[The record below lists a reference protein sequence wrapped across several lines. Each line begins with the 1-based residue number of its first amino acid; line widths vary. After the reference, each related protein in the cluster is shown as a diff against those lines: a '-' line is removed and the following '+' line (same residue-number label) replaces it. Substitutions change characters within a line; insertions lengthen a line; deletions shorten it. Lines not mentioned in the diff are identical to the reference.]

1 MNLTQH
7 HFRKE
12 FRYLRLRWLAF
23 LALLGFDLAVN
34 LEWLLPVRA
43 GVEAPGWLGYLP
55 VMILLVGLSL
65 LLSCPEDRPGSDRSF
80 ISTRPLPWA
89 AYWQARM
96 LLWLTLI
103 VLPVVFQNGL
113 YLLLAGRP
121 MTDVLRGMGERAC
134 LAAGFS
140 AWLLPA
146 LALWRRRE
154 VWKALFV
161 IVVTL
166 AAASK
171 VLDVAGAAWW
181 RFYPSFDQT
190 WAGLMVGW
198 MVFGGLS
205 GWLAWKHLQQAYSFR
220 RRLCLTCFS
229 ALVGLMAAR
238 FWELATGGELVAQ
251 DEALVQALAPG
262 LKVEM
267 DLDTVHFEGFES
279 EFGTRSL
286 SAKPETAT
294 GKPGVHVD
302 MRLAGSRVVQNGRT
316 SSATDSS
323 ASRIRSRFGYGSP
336 QDQVH
341 RGDVNLRNF
350 FPAGTLFYSGQ
361 MFPLWSWEGRSIAL
375 AAYAKPYPAAEQPLK
390 IATDYRMEWYQ
401 RDLALELPM
410 VTGSRAECDEA
421 RWEVL
426 SVTPAGGPQPG
437 ALTVTLR
444 VETRDHWN
452 EENGSAMLLHSPQR
466 QIVWLDPVKQ
476 TQLGTR
482 ASHTGWLRRQIE
494 LTWSG
499 IFNYADGE
507 ATGVDAA
514 KLRLILLR
522 SRFLGTSPYT
532 WKSPEMCLADFPSAY
547 GERYAWHEARLLYGG
562 RQMKAFQERMATFKP
577 LTAESSEKEARR
589 ALYELFSTAGV
600 TGAVYVPAAYPAITQ
615 AFEPLGKEHLPLL
628 LELPTGLWPGWTNR
642 PPSTLLDRYLTDD
655 QREAVIDRV
664 IKQPGLADVVLRK
677 GWAEEAKRLKPRLL
691 NGSPLPRGCEA
702 LLLAWGDDESQ
713 TRLLQAAKQYINRG
727 IIEELDRLPMMRPET
742 ERIAMNGFEKTL
754 PLSCSDNHW
763 IPFLASQ
770 AADFGSP
777 EAFELCLRWLAI
789 GGDLPQR
796 SGGYPR
802 PQLLTADGGK
812 FWEKERKMPD
822 HEKWPFFRR
831 LKVSDFEYVP
841 EKRAWKFLKP

>member
-1 MNLTQH
+1 MNLVLH
-7 HFRKE
+7 HFFKE
-12 FRYLRLRWLAF
+12 FRYLRLRWFAF
-23 LALLGFDLAVN
+23 LLLLGFDLAVN
-34 LEWLLPVRA
+34 LEWLMPMRA
-43 GVEAPGWLGYLP
+43 GEGAPGWLSYVP
-55 VMILLVGLSL
+55 VVILLTGLSL

-80 ISTRPLPWA
+80 VGTRPLPWA
-89 AYWQARM
+89 AYWQARL
-96 LLWLTLI
+96 LLWLGLI
-103 VLPVVFQNGL
+103 VLPVVVQNGL
-113 YLLLAGRP
+113 YLALSGRP
-121 MTDVLRGMGERAC
+121 WSDVLRGAGERAC
-134 LAAGFS
+134 FAAGFS

-154 VWKALFV
+154 VWKALFFL
-161 IVVTL
+161 VVTL

-171 VLDVAGAAWW
+171 VLDVASAAWW
-181 RFYPSFDQT
+181 SFYPSYDQT

-238 FWELATGGELVAQ
+238 FWVLATGGELVAQ

-262 LKVEM
+262 LKVKI

-279 EFGTRSL
+279 EFGTHTL
-286 SAKPETAT
+286 SAQPETET
-294 GKPGVHVD
+294 GKPGVHAV
-302 MRLAGSRVVQNGRT
+302 MRLEGSRVIQDGRT
-316 SSATDSS
+316 SSAEAVL
-323 ASRIRSRFGYGSP
+323 ASRVRSRFGFGSP

-341 RGDVNLRNF
+341 RGDVNLRDF
-350 FPAGTLFYSGQ
+350 FPEGTLFYSAQ
-361 MFPLWSWEGRSIAL
+361 IFPMWSWEGRRTAL
-375 AAYAKPYPAAEQPLK
+375 AAFDQPYPAAEKRLK
-390 IATDYRMEWYQ
+390 LATDYHIEWYQ

-410 VTGSRAECDEA
+410 VAGSRAECDEA

-437 ALTVTLR
+437 ALTITLR

-466 QIVWLDPVKQ
+466 QIVWLDPAKE

-494 LTWSG
+494 LTWNG
-499 IFNYADGE
+499 IFNHADGE
-507 ATGVDAA
+507 ATGVDSA

-522 SRFLGTSPYT
+522 SRFLGSSPYT
-532 WKSPEMCLADFPSAY
+532 WKSPEMRLADFPSAY
-547 GERYAWHEARLLYGG
+547 GERYSWHEARLLYGG

-577 LTAESSEKEARR
+577 LTAESGEKEARR

-628 LELPTGLWPGWTNR
+628 LELPSSLWPGWSDR
-642 PPSTLLDRYLTDD
+642 PPTTLLDRYLTED
-655 QREAVIDRV
+655 QRDAVIERV
-664 IKQPGLADVVLRK
+664 IKQPGLAEVVLRK

-691 NGSPLPRGCEA
+691 SGAPLPRGCEA
-702 LLLAWGDDESQ
+702 LLFAWGDDESR
-713 TRLLQAAKQYINRG
+713 TRLLQAAKHDIYRG
-727 IIEELDRLPMMRPET
+727 IIEELDKIPMMRPET
-742 ERIAMNGFEKTL
+742 ERIAMNEFEKTL
-754 PLSCSDNHW
+754 PMTGSDNHRSAVSVS
-763 IPFLASQ
+763 LA
-770 AADFGSP
+770 ANFGSP
-777 EAFELCLRWLAI
+777 EAFDLCLRWMAL
-789 GGDLPQR
+789 GGDLPPR

-802 PQLLTADGGK
+802 PHLLTADGGK
-812 FWEKERKMPD
+812 FWEEERKMPD

-841 EKRAWKFLKP
+841 EKRAWKFRQP

>member
-1 MNLTQH
+1 MNLTLH

-12 FRYLRLRWLAF
+12 FCYLRLRWFAF

-34 LEWLLPVRA
+34 LEWLLPMRA
-43 GVEAPGWLGYLP
+43 GVEAPAWLGYLP

-103 VLPVVFQNGL
+103 VLPVVLQNGL
-113 YLLLAGRP
+113 YLLLSGRP
-121 MTDVLRGMGERAC
+121 MADVLRGMGERAC
-134 LAAGFS
+134 FAAGLS

-166 AAASK
+166 AVASK
-171 VLDVAGAAWW
+171 VLDVASAAWW
-181 RFYPSFDQT
+181 KFYPSFDQT
-190 WAGLMVGW
+190 LAGLMVGW

-205 GWLAWKHLQQAYSFR
+205 GWLAWRHLQRAYSFR

-229 ALVGLMAAR
+229 ALVGLLAAR
-238 FWELATGGELVAQ
+238 FWVLATDRELVAQ
-251 DEALVQALAPG
+251 DEALVRALAPG
-262 LKVEM
+262 LKVEI
-267 DLDTVHFEGFES
+267 DLETVHFEGFES
-279 EFGTRSL
+279 EFGAHTL
-286 SAKPETAT
+286 SAKPETET
-294 GKPGVHVD
+294 GKQGVHVD
-302 MRLAGSRVVQNGRT
+302 MRLAGSRVVQDGKT
-316 SSATDSS
+316 SSAKASS
-323 ASRIRSRFGYGSP
+323 ASIIRSRYGYGSP

-341 RGDVNLRNF
+341 RGDVNLRDF
-350 FPAGTLFYSGQ
+350 FPGGTLFYSAQ
-361 MFPLWSWEGRSIAL
+361 PFPLWSWEGRSIAL
-375 AAYAKPYPAAEQPLK
+375 AAFDQPYPSAEQPLK
-390 IATDYRMEWYQ
+390 LATDYHMDWYQ
-401 RDLALELPM
+401 RDLAFELPM
-410 VTGSRAECDEA
+410 VAGSRAESDEA

-426 SVTPAGGPQPG
+426 SVTPAAGPQPG
-437 ALTVTLR
+437 ALTITLR

-452 EENGSAMLLHSPQR
+452 EETGSAMLLHSPQR

-476 TQLGTR
+476 TMLGTR
-482 ASHTGWLRRQIE
+482 ATHTGWQRRQIA
-494 LTWSG
+494 LTWNG

-507 ATGVDAA
+507 ATGADAA

-532 WKSPEMCLADFPSAY
+532 WKSPEMRLADFPSAY

-577 LTAESSEKEARR
+577 LTADSSEKEARR

-600 TGAVYVPAAYPAITQ
+600 TGAVYVPAAFPAITQ
-615 AFEPLGKEHLPLL
+615 AFDPLGKEHLPLL
-628 LELPTGLWPGWTNR
+628 LELPSGLWPGWTNR
-642 PPSTLLDRYLTDD
+642 PPRTLLDRYLTDD

-664 IKQPGLADVVLRK
+664 IRQPGLADVVVRK

-691 NGSPLPRGCEA
+691 SGSPLPRGCEA
-702 LLLAWGDDESQ
+702 LLFAWGDEESRA
-713 TRLLQAAKQYINRG
+713 RLLQAAKHDINRG
-727 IIEELDRLPMMRPET
+727 IIEELDKLPPMRPET

-754 PLSCSDNHW
+754 PMTGSESYLSGMSV
-763 IPFLASQ
+763 SE

-777 EAFELCLRWLAI
+777 EAFDLCLRWMAL
-789 GGDLPQR
+789 GGDLPPR
-796 SGGYPR
+796 NGGYPQ
-802 PQLLTADGGK
+802 PHLLTADGGK

-841 EKRAWKFLKP
+841 EKRAWKFRLP

>member
-1 MNLTQH
+1 MNLMLH

-12 FRYLRLRWLAF
+12 FQYLRLRWLAF
-23 LALLGFDLAVN
+23 LVLLGFDLAVN
-34 LEWLLPVRA
+34 LEWLLPMRA
-43 GVEAPGWLGYLP
+43 GVEAPGWLEYLP

-80 ISTRPLPWA
+80 IGTRPLPWA
-89 AYWQARM
+89 AYWKARV

-103 VLPVVFQNGL
+103 VLPVVLQNGL

-121 MTDVLRGMGERAC
+121 MADVLRGMGERAC
-134 LAAGFS
+134 FAVGFS

-146 LALWRRRE
+146 LALWRRQE

-166 AAASK
+166 AVASK
-171 VLDVAGAAWW
+171 VLEVACVAWW
-181 RFYPSFDQT
+181 RFYASDYQT
-190 WAGLMVGW
+190 WAGLTVGW
-198 MVFGGLS
+198 MVFGVLS
-205 GWLAWKHLQQAYSFR
+205 GWVAWRHLQLAYGFR
-220 RRLCLTCFS
+220 RRLCLTCF
-229 ALVGLMAAR
+229 AAVVGLLAAR
-238 FWELATGGELVAQ
+238 FWVMATRAEPVAQ

-262 LKVEM
+262 LKVEIN
-267 DLDTVHFEGFES
+267 LDTVHFEGFKS
-279 EFGTRSL
+279 EHGFHIL

-294 GKPGVHVD
+294 GKQGVHVD
-302 MRLAGSRVVQNGRT
+302 MRLAGSRIVQDGRS

-323 ASRIRSRFGYGSP
+323 ASRIRSRFSYGSP
-336 QDQVH
+336 QDEVH
-341 RGDVNLRNF
+341 RGDVNLRDF

-361 MFPLWSWEGRSIAL
+361 PFPLWSQEGRSLAL
-375 AAYAKPYPAAEQPLK
+375 AAFAKPYPAADRPLRL
-390 IATDYRMEWYQ
+390 ATDYRMEWYQ
-401 RDLALELPM
+401 RDLALDLPM
-410 VTGSRAECDEA
+410 VAGSRGECDEA

-466 QIVWLDPVKQ
+466 QIVWLDPIKQ
-476 TQLGTR
+476 TLLGTR
-482 ASHTGWLRRQIE
+482 ATHTGWKRRQIE
-494 LTWSG
+494 LTWNG

-522 SRFLGTSPYT
+522 SRFLGSSLYT
-532 WKSPEMCLADFPSAY
+532 WKSPEMRLADFPSNY
-547 GERYAWHEARLLYGG
+547 GSRYFWHEERQLYAG

-589 ALYELFSTAGV
+589 ALYELFSTAAV
-600 TGAVYVPAAYPAITQ
+600 TEVVYVPAAYPAITQ
-615 AFEPLGKEHLPLL
+615 AFEPLGKQHLPLL
-628 LELPTGLWPGWTNR
+628 LEVPSDLWPGWSNR
-642 PPSTLLDRYLTDD
+642 PPKTLLDRYLTDD

-664 IKQPGLADVVLRK
+664 IKQPGLADVVVRK
-677 GWAEEAKRLKPRLL
+677 GWAEAAKRLKPRLL
-691 NGSPLPRGCEA
+691 NGAPLPQGCEA

-713 TRLLQAAKQYINRG
+713 TRLLQAAKHDINRG
-727 IIEELDRLPMMRPET
+727 IIEELDKLPLMRPMT
-742 ERIAMNGFEKTL
+742 ERIVMGEYAKTL
-754 PLSCSDNHW
+754 PLIISYSHWSGMHCS
-763 IPFLASQ
+763 L
-770 AADFGSP
+770 AADFGSAD
-777 EAFELCLRWLAI
+777 AFDLCLRWMAM

-796 SGGYPR
+796 SGVYPHLN
-802 PQLLTADGGK
+802 LLTADGGK

-822 HEKWPFFRR
+822 HEKWPLFRR

-841 EKRAWKFLKP
+841 EKRAWKFRQP